1 MVRRYKKAIV
11 LRLRR
16 VGRLQL
22 EGRREVCA
30 RDCRQCR
37 SGRDE
42 ERCSNGKELHGVEGD
57 MEYMNDFKAQV
68 LYVGVDDRQK
78 RLNLTCQELMI
89 DEMKIQLRTV
99 PTLYFTTPMYTVM
112 ESY

>member
-1 MVRRYKKAIV
+1 
-11 LRLRR
+11 
-16 VGRLQL
+16 
-22 EGRREVCA
+22 
-30 RDCRQCR
+30 
-37 SGRDE
+37 
-42 ERCSNGKELHGVEGD
+42 
-57 MEYMNDFKAQV
+57 MNDFKAQV